1 MEMELMGMECF
12 NLSMC
17 LGNSDALFFSSVL
30 IGKIVKPLDAANSS
44 EHRKLMETQWKAME
58 MDGKSLEIAE
68 VPKVDANLF
77 WTAGYQD
84 ISGFTQSHLRAGVGE
99 GGCTLTQVVKKALD
113 ATSCALSESNCKT
126 LLMLRS

>member
-1 MEMELMGMECF
+1 ME
-12 NLSMC
+12 SH
-17 LGNSDALFFSSVL
+17 GN
-30 IGKIVKPLDAANSS
+30 G
-44 EHRKLMETQWKAME
+44 WE

-77 WTAGYQD
+77 WIAGYQD